1 MNMRKYIFFSATAV
15 VLSLLA
21 VAGCSKEN
29 TSGWNAGDNIQFG
42 ARTQSSALT
51 RAAYSG
57 VTTTI
62 DYKVYERIDWESG
75 DKVRVLS
82 DQTVNKAGT
91 ATPYYDYTVQADGTA
106 DGRYSYTT
114 IDNDNSATELAK
126 TLHWGS
132 SSAHTFYSVYPASGV
147 TTTTSTS
154 PCGTFTGYISE
165 DQTPASG
172 YISKDGSGNYT
183 LIPNLAQYMMMT
195 AKHAG
200 VTPSDYEKLPYDKS
214 SLFLDFYPVTTAIQ
228 FTITNSMV
236 ADFDVK
242 SIELESANYNL
253 SGYFTVDLSD
263 SSIDNG
269 DPSGHTAA
277 ATGTPAATK
286 TVSMTFST
294 GGTVKIANGKSLTF
308 TFFINPGQG
317 TSNVNDLVFRITNQ
331 DGKIRSAKLADSS
344 GDITFKTH
352 HKTIISGMFLPEDIK
367 WSLLYNP
374 QIDPWTKDPSTIIF

>member
-1 MNMRKYIFFSATAV
+1 MRKYIFFSATAV

-62 DYKVYERIDWESG
+62 DHKVYERIDWESG

>member
-1 MNMRKYIFFSATAV
+1 MNMRKNLFFSATAV

-21 VAGCSKEN
+21 TAGCSKEN
-29 TSGWNAGDNIQFG
+29 TFGWNAGDNIQFG
-42 ARTQSSALT
+42 ARTQSSVLT

-57 VTTTI
+57 SFTTGTP
-62 DYKVYERIDWESG
+62 VYERIDWEAG
-75 DKVRVLS
+75 DKIRVLS
-82 DQTVNKAGT
+82 DQTVNNAGDP
-91 ATPYYDYTVQADGTA
+91 TPYYDYTVQADGTA
-106 DGRYSYTT
+106 DDRYSYTT

-132 SSAHTFYSVYPASGV
+132 SSAHTFYGVYPTSGV
-147 TTTTSTS
+147 TTATSTS

-374 QIDPWTKDPSTIIF
+374 QIDPWMKDPSTIIF